1 MAILKGILDF
11 FTGQIFQTPAYFM
24 GLIVLLG
31 CLLLRKGA
39 KNTLVSVIKT
49 IVGMMILGV
58 GSGQLKT
65 ASENIIQLFTTRLG
79 IQGVSTDMWTAVYAY
94 IDELEVINMGNVAM
108 VMITAW
114 AINLILAK
122 LTPIKTIFLT
132 GHVAYC
138 DSAFIT
144 FFVWRMCNLT
154 GVTLFAVASVVC
166 AVYWWLFPFLLRKCL
181 NPLLGDSPL
190 TLGHNLCL
198 SGIITTQISKLFG
211 KKEESAENLK
221 LPGWLSIF
229 KDSVVAYS
237 LIMGFI
243 YVVIVLIC
251 GPEIVAEKAGDTNF
265 VIYGINQGLTMAVG
279 VYVLLAGVRM
289 FLNELIPAF
298 KGFSDKLIPGAIAA
312 VDSPVFWSYAPTA
325 ALLGFICTVLGQ
337 FVGVGIL
344 ALAGSPVIAIP
355 SVIPLFFGGSTLG
368 VFANSTGGWKGTVV
382 TTFIMGIVVICGS
395 AGLAAAINYSY
406 VPGHSDWSTL
416 WLAVIGILRLIFG
429 RPGDLAAAS

>member
-1 MAILKGILDF
+1 MSVLKSILDF

-24 GLIVLLG
+24 GIVVLIG
-31 CLLLRKGA
+31 CVFQKKDA
-39 KNTLVSVIKT
+39 KSTLVSVIKT
-49 IVGMMILGV
+49 IVGMMILGI

-65 ASENIIQLFTTRLG
+65 ASQNVIEIFTARMG

-94 IDELEVINMGNVAM
+94 IDELNLINMGNVAM

-114 AINLILAK
+114 IVNLILAR

-144 FFVWRMCNLT
+144 FFLYRMCDLKGVALFIGATLT
-154 GVTLFAVASVVC
+154 C
-166 AVYWWLFPFLLRKCL
+166 AVYWWLFPTLLRKFL
-181 NPLLGDSPL
+181 TPLLGDTPL
-190 TLGHNLCL
+190 TLGHNLCV
-198 SGIITTQISKLFG
+198 SGIITTQIAKLFG
-211 KKEESAENLK
+211 KKEDSAEKLT

-229 KDSVVAYS
+229 KDSIVAYS
-237 LIMGFI
+237 IIMGVI
-243 YVVIVLIC
+243 YLVIVIIS
-251 GPEIVAEKAGDTNF
+251 GPEIVATKAGSANYILF
-265 VIYGINQGLTMAVG
+265 GINQGFTMAVG

-298 KGFSDKLIPGAIAA
+298 KGFSDRLIPGAIAA

-325 ALLGFICTVLGQ
+325 AMLGFLCTVIGQ
-337 FVGVGIL
+337 FIGVGIL
-344 ALAGSPVIAIP
+344 FLFGAKVIAIP
-355 SVIPLFFGGSTLG
+355 SVIPLFFGGCTLG
-368 VFANSTGGWKGTVV
+368 VFANSTGGWKGTMAA
-382 TTFIMGIVVICGS
+382 TLIMGVVVICGS
-395 AGLAAAINYSY
+395 AGLAALLNYGY

-429 RPGDLAAAS
+429 SPSASAAAQ